1 MDKRTFLKRSALLG
15 VGGAIAGSL
24 PGSLK
29 AAGLTSAGRPAGE
42 SYKLPEL
49 DYAFD
54 ALEPYID
61 AMTMEIHHDR
71 HHAGYTKNFNA
82 AVLEAGLSDTG
93 IKEIFRQ
100 VSKYPAAIRN
110 NGGGYWNH
118 KMYWKCMSPN
128 GGGEPAGDLQ
138 KALEKS
144 FGSFENFREQMSK
157 TAATQFGSGWAWL
170 VSTADGLVVTSTPNQ
185 DNPLMDVAGV
195 QGFPLLCIDVWE
207 HAYYLKHQNM
217 RTDYIEAFWHVV
229 NWDYVSGKYA
239 KAMK

>member
-1 MDKRTFLKRSALLG
+1 
-15 VGGAIAGSL
+15 
-24 PGSLK
+24 
-29 AAGLTSAGRPAGE
+29 
-42 SYKLPEL
+42 LPEL

-144 FGSFENFREQMSK
+144 FGSFENFR
-157 TAATQFGSGWAWL
+157 
-170 VSTADGLVVTSTPNQ
+170 
-185 DNPLMDVAGV
+185 
-195 QGFPLLCIDVWE
+195 
-207 HAYYLKHQNM
+207 
-217 RTDYIEAFWHVV
+217 
-229 NWDYVSGKYA
+229 
-239 KAMK
+239 